1 MRLRGCSSESCRET
15 WRDNVCARAKTGGA
29 RVVSVQPAVGD
40 TVKWAWGDGLHNVV
54 SGGNCTTGGALT
66 SDTLTSDTSFTFSR
80 TFDRA
85 GSFDYYWDVHCTV
98 GMTGKVVVQ

>member
-15 WRDNVCARAKTGGA
+15 WRDNGCARAKTGGA

-54 SGGNCTTGGALT
+54 SGGNCTTGGPSRTTGGALT

-80 TFDRA
+80 TFDR
-85 GSFDYYWDVHCTV
+85 CTR
-98 GMTGKVVVQ
+98 